1 MVKKYSIVNQLKGII
16 RKHGQGV
23 LKRIYP
29 QLVYLNDP
37 NLSWE
42 LIKSIISESDID
54 RTVKLYKPYHIYQSN
69 IGAYS
74 YVGQN
79 SFISIS
85 SIAKFCS
92 IGPNFMCGWGIHPTD
107 GISTSPM
114 FYSTLKQNGFSLSL
128 VNKIKER
135 REIQVGNDVF
145 IGANVTVLD
154 GIKIGDGAIIGA
166 GAVVSKDIP
175 PYSIAVGAPIKII
188 RYRFNDYQISKLLK
202 IKWWDFDE
210 DKLKDVEK
218 MFFEIDKFIEKYGS

>member
-1 MVKKYSIVNQLKGII
+1 MVKKNSIAKRLKRIL
-16 RKHGQGV
+16 RKHGQEV

-42 LIKSIISESDID
+42 LIRSILSESDID
-54 RTVKLYKPYHIYQSN
+54 GTVKLYKPYHIFQSSV
-69 IGAYS
+69 GAYT
-74 YVGQN
+74 YVARN

-85 SIAKFCS
+85 SIGKFCS
-92 IGPNFMCGWGIHPTD
+92 IGPNFLCGWGIHPSD
-107 GISTSPM
+107 GISTAPM
-114 FYSTLKQNGFSLSL
+114 FYSSLKQNGFSFSL
-128 VNKIKER
+128 GNKIKER
-135 REIQVGNDVF
+135 KEIQVGNDVF

-154 GIKIGDGAIIGA
+154 GKKIGDGAIIGA

-202 IKWWDFDE
+202 IQWWDFDE
-210 DKLKDVEK
+210 ERLKDVEK
-218 MFFEIDKFIEKYGS
+218 MFFEIDEFIEKYGS